1 MTKRSASPKVLSVP
15 AIEVRQSRRSKI
27 YTFAVDGKLVSQF
40 AEVSRIRRSEPLVLE
55 GYQRHEVTAHIQE
68 IREYIES
75 ESPMIPNSIVLAF
88 DSRVKFVPAKTRK
101 AADKGGTSVLGELQ
115 IPLGPQGRRGKVGF
129 IVDGQ
134 QRVAAVRGAKVAK
147 FPMLAAAF
155 ITDDIELQTEQF
167 ILVNATKPLPKG
179 LLYELLPHTRA
190 RLPPALHRRRVAAE
204 LLETLNHTP
213 SSPLYH
219 MVRTPTSP
227 EGVIRDNSLL
237 KMLGNSL
244 SDGLLHDVAKR
255 EGDAYGHMISVL
267 SSFWSAVKKTFPEA
281 WGISPTHSR
290 LMHGAGVVAVGNLMD
305 HIGTQ
310 YCVNF
315 RGRCPTHAYF
325 RRSLGKIA
333 KLCAW
338 CDGSWSFPDGQR
350 RWNQLQNT
358 RQDVELLTDH
368 LQVLFTIA
376 NRSAH
381 SGSRNT

>member
-40 AEVSRIRRSEPLVLE
+40 ADVSRIRRSEPLVLE

-88 DSRVKFVPAKTRK
+88 DSRVKFVPAKTKK
-101 AADKGGTSVLGELQ
+101 AAVKGTTSILGELQ

-155 ITDDIELQTEQF
+155 ITDDIEFQTEQF

-237 KMLGNSL
+237 KMLSNSL
-244 SDGLLHDVAKR
+244 SDGLLHEVAKKS
-255 EGDAYGHMISVL
+255 EDDAADVMLELL
-267 SSFWSAVKKTFPEA
+267 SSFWSAAKRTFPDA
-281 WGISPTHSR
+281 WGIHPSRSR
-290 LMHGAGVVAVGNLMD
+290 LMHGAGIVAIGNLMD
-305 HIGTQ
+305 HIGVQ
-310 YCVNF
+310 YCTNH
-315 RGRCPTHAYF
+315 RGRYPTSTHF
-325 RRSLGKIA
+325 CRSLSKIA
-333 KLCAW
+333 ASCAW
-338 CDGSWSFPDGQR
+338 CEGSWYFREGR
-350 RWNQLQNT
+350 RSWNQLQNT
-358 RQDVELLTDH
+358 PQDVELLTDH
-368 LQVLFTIA
+368 LQYIFDTF
-376 NRSAH
+376 
-381 SGSRNT
+381 

>member
-1 MTKRSASPKVLSVP
+1 MTKRSASPKVISVP

-75 ESPMIPNSIVLAF
+75 ESPLIPNSIVLAF
-88 DSRVKFVPAKTRK
+88 DSRVKFVPAKTGK
-101 AADKGGTSVLGELQ
+101 TATKGATSVLGELQ

-134 QRVAAVRGAKVAK
+134 QRVAAVRGAKVSK

-244 SDGLLHDVAKR
+244 SDGLLHDVAR
-255 EGDAYGHMISVL
+255 NEEDAARVMFEVL
-267 SSFWSAVKKTFPEA
+267 CAFWSAVKRTFPDA
-281 WGISPTHSR
+281 WGLSPSKSR
-290 LMHGAGVVAVGNLMD
+290 LMHGAGIVAVGNLMD
-305 HIGTQ
+305 HIGSLPPAKKRSG
-310 YCVNF
+310 Y
-315 RGRCPTHAYF
+315 PTFMGF
-325 RRSLGKIA
+325 RRSLAKIS
-333 KLCAW
+333 KMCAW
-338 CDGSWSFPDGQR
+338 SGGTWSFQAGTRP
-350 RWNQLQNT
+350 WNHVQNT
-358 RQDVELLTDH
+358 RQDVESLTNH
-368 LQVLFTIA
+368 LQNLYDNV
-376 NRSAH
+376 RRWQ
-381 SGSRNT
+381 SRD